1 MTSSLRL
8 VFWETTKA
16 CNLSCR
22 HCRAV
27 PQRSLAATELT
38 TSRAF
43 DLIDRIAEVARPVLV
58 LSGGEPLFRPDL
70 YDIAA
75 YGVDTGFRLA
85 LATNG
90 TLVTGRVAAKIAD
103 AGFSRVAV
111 SLDSADPATHDRF
124 RGMAGAHADAVRGI
138 LNLREEGVS
147 VQINS
152 TIAKHNV
159 GEVEQLL
166 GMALELGADALHLFM
181 LVPVGCGLE
190 IAPTEM
196 VSAEEYERVLR
207 WFDEQSKS
215 CPIDLKATCA
225 PHYYRLRA
233 QRLEEERRRGDF
245 SGTFI
250 APGTKAKAAP
260 ALVAAPAA
268 GGSREHGQHLSAM
281 TRGCLAGTSVCFVS
295 NEGAVYPCGYLPVA
309 AGNVRFERFADI
321 WNNAPVFRQL
331 RDPDALEG
339 KCRECRYEAIC
350 GGCRARAYAATGS
363 FLAEEPFCTYRPD
376 LAPSNRPGPDAA
388 GAAWHRQAEAVVKPI
403 ASAVRLRRGAPA
415 VSGSTDSAG

>member
-16 CNLSCR
+16 CNLTCR

-27 PQRSLAATELT
+27 PQRSLGPMELT
-38 TSRAF
+38 TRRAF
-43 DLIDRIAEVARPVLV
+43 DLIDDIARVAKPVMV

-70 YDIAA
+70 FDIGS
-75 YGVDTGFRLA
+75 YGVESGFRMA

-90 TLVTGRVAAKIAD
+90 TLVNERVAAKIAD
-103 AGFSRVAV
+103 AGFSRVAI
-111 SLDSADPATHDRF
+111 SLDGANPDTHDRF
-124 RGMAGAHADAVRGI
+124 RGLPGSHALALRG
-138 LNLREEGVS
+138 LNHLRNEGVS

-159 GEVEQLL
+159 GEVPELL
-166 GMALELGADALHLFM
+166 DLALGIGADALHLFM

-196 VSAEEYERVLR
+196 LPADEYERVLH

-225 PHYYRLRA
+225 PHYYRIRA
-233 QRLEEERRRGDF
+233 QRIEQERSRGDR
-245 SGTFI
+245 SSSFI

-260 ALVAAPAA
+260 TFTTHTA
-268 GGSREHGQHLSAM
+268 GAHPHGGQHLSAM
-281 TRGCLAGTSVCFVS
+281 TRGCLAGTSVCFIS
-295 NEGAVYPCGYLPVA
+295 NEGAVYPCGYLPVS
-309 AGNVRFERFADI
+309 AGHTKVQRFADI
-321 WNNAPVFRQL
+321 WNDSPVFHDL
-331 RDPDALEG
+331 RDPEALEG
-339 KCRECRYEAIC
+339 KCGECRYQSLC

-363 FLAEEPFCTYRPD
+363 FLAEEPFCSYQPAIDVRPSRII
-376 LAPSNRPGPDAA
+376 PM
-388 GAAWHRQAEAVVKPI
+388 EAR
-403 ASAVRLRRGAPA
+403 S
-415 VSGSTDSAG
+415 

>member
-1 MTSSLRL
+1 MPSPLRL

-16 CNLSCR
+16 CNLTCK

-27 PQRSLAATELT
+27 PQKAVGPTELT

-43 DLIDRIAEVARPVLV
+43 DLIDQIAEVTRPVLV

-70 YDIAA
+70 FDIGA
-75 YGVDTGFRLA
+75 YGVESGFRMA

-90 TLVTGRVAAKIAD
+90 TLVNERVAAHIAD
-103 AGFSRVAV
+103 TGFSRVAI
-111 SLDSADPATHDRF
+111 SLDGANPGTHDRF
-124 RGMAGAHADAVRGI
+124 RGLPGSHRLALRG
-138 LNLREEGVS
+138 LRNLRGEGVS

-159 GEVEQLL
+159 TELPGLL
-166 GMALELGADALHLFM
+166 DLALEIGADALHLFM

-190 IAPTEM
+190 IAPAEM
-196 VSAEEYERVLR
+196 LSADEYERVLH
-207 WFDEQSKS
+207 WFDDQSKD

-225 PHYYRLRA
+225 PHYYRIRA
-233 QRLEEERRRGDF
+233 QRIEAERSRGDM
-245 SGTFI
+245 SSTFI

-260 ALVAAPAA
+260 VVMGHGHGGPGGPA
-268 GGSREHGQHLSAM
+268 GGHQHLSAM

-309 AGNVRFERFADI
+309 AGDTKVQRFKDI
-321 WNNAPVFRQL
+321 WNNSSVFQQL
-331 RDPDALEG
+331 RDPDAYDG
-339 KCRECRYEAIC
+339 KCGECRYEAIC

-363 FLAEEPFCTYRPD
+363 FLAEEPFCSYRPD
-376 LAPSNRPGPDAA
+376 LDESAPKRDRAPRPSHPKIVPMTL
-388 GAAWHRQAEAVVKPI
+388 Q
-403 ASAVRLRRGAPA
+403 
-415 VSGSTDSAG
+415 